1 MRDTY
6 ICINNK
12 ESSLQ
17 YFLFI
22 YKINAFSLSI
32 CVAVFLCHLVGW
44 REWENL
50 YIQTPRLMIIKIKR
64 VYWVIRFCCC
74 FLTWIG
80 RRVAKAANG
89 IKPTTSEFLF
99 YWLELI
105 SKFYFLFFCV
115 EQMRLSKMQT
125 DARNGLDRLLI
136 YFLWKTSH
144 RILVI
149 DRFIMCHSN
158 LIKVNKKFFFVWFRI
173 WF

>member
-105 SKFYFLFFCV
+105 SKFYFLFFLRWAD
-115 EQMRLSKMQT
+115 EAFK
-125 DARNGLDRLLI
+125 DADWRQERTWPLTNLFSMKNESPDS
-136 YFLWKTSH
+136 SH
-144 RILVI
+144 RPFYYVS
-149 DRFIMCHSN
+149 FKSN
-158 LIKVNKKFFFVWFRI
+158 QSE
-173 WF
+173 

>member
-1 MRDTY
+1 MCCSVSVSSSGLAWMR
-6 ICINNK
+6 K
-12 ESSLQ
+12 
-17 YFLFI
+17 FI
-22 YKINAFSLSI
+22 YTNTETDDHKNKKSILSYT
-32 CVAVFLCHLVGW
+32 FLLLFFNLDREKSCKG
-44 REWENL
+44 REWNQANNERIFVL
-50 YIQTPRLMIIKIKR
+50 
-64 VYWVIRFCCC
+64 
-74 FLTWIG
+74 LTWTNFK
-80 RRVAKAANG
+80 V
-89 IKPTTSEFLF
+89 LF
-99 YWLELI
+99 
-105 SKFYFLFFCV
+105 SFFCV